1 MKLRT
6 RITIVTATVTTVS
19 ALVIGTVAITAS
31 RASAIASI
39 DQSLTAVAKAIHGN
53 SNDALSQAIYSGKQ
67 SDLALT
73 IVFYSGSKSGA
84 VLTDSKL
91 SIVPNPTPALVKKSS
106 LKPQTVPGID
116 AYRLETIPLT
126 NGEYLVVA
134 ASLRDANARLQ
145 SELLLLLIYM
155 FVCLLF
161 AGIIT
166 WLFVRR
172 DMRKVEEI
180 IDSATLISMGK
191 ATPDLPAS
199 TGNSEIDQLTRALN
213 QMVSTLSHATQV
225 EEESGNRMQEFM
237 GDASHELRTPLTVIK
252 GYVELLSGNAM
263 TDPER
268 RALAYAR
275 VQSEIVRMESLIQD
289 ILFLAEFGQR
299 PVSDVETVEIS
310 QLLLSHAG
318 DFATLHRDRIVEI
331 EISPGIDVPG
341 SEAHL
346 ARLFSNAFGNIAR
359 HTPVGAP
366 VHVSLLLVEGSVEI
380 VIEDGG
386 PGLPESAYTS
396 GIQGF
401 QRFDRSR
408 SREAGGSGLGMS
420 IILAIVREHGGS
432 VSLTK
437 SYLGGLKMLIVL
449 PWR

>member
-145 SELLLLLIYM
+145 SELLRLLIYM

-252 GYVELLSGNAM
+252 GYVNRKSCAWNHSFKTFCSWQNLDKGPYPTLKRWKFHSCYFLMRATLLPYTEIESLKL
-263 TDPER
+263 R
-268 RALAYAR
+268 FHRALMCPDQR
-275 VQSEIVRMESLIQD
+275 HIWPGSLVMRSEILRAIHPWAHPCM
-289 ILFLAEFGQR
+289 FHFC
-299 PVSDVETVEIS
+299 
-310 QLLLSHAG
+310 LS
-318 DFATLHRDRIVEI
+318 R
-331 EISPGIDVPG
+331 
-341 SEAHL
+341 
-346 ARLFSNAFGNIAR
+346 
-359 HTPVGAP
+359 
-366 VHVSLLLVEGSVEI
+366 
-380 VIEDGG
+380 
-386 PGLPESAYTS
+386 GL
-396 GIQGF
+396 
-401 QRFDRSR
+401 
-408 SREAGGSGLGMS
+408 
-420 IILAIVREHGGS
+420 
-432 VSLTK
+432 
-437 SYLGGLKMLIVL
+437 
-449 PWR
+449 